1 MKTKKDF
8 YLRIAEYLRIQRE
21 KNNLSFDKLSKEVNI
36 SSSVLYSLETDN
48 KINPKMRT
56 LEKILNY
63 YNLTFFDLFNY
74 IYGEDKNRNL

>member
-8 YLRIAEYLRIQRE
+8 YLHIAEYLRFQRE

-36 SSSVLYSLETDN
+36 SSSVLYSLETYN
-48 KINPKMRT
+48 KINPKIRT

-63 YNLTFFDLFNY
+63 YDLSFFDLFNY
-74 IYGEDKNRNL
+74 IYGKEKK

>member
-8 YLRIAEYLRIQRE
+8 YLHISEYLRIQRE
-21 KNNLSFDKLSKEVNI
+21 KNDLSFDKLSKEVNI

-48 KINPKMRT
+48 KINPKIRT

-63 YNLTFFDLFNY
+63 YNLSFFDLFNY

>member
-8 YLRIAEYLRIQRE
+8 YLHIAEYLRIQRE
-21 KNNLSFDKLSKEVNI
+21 KNDLSFDKLSKEVNI

-48 KINPKMRT
+48 KINPKIRT